1 MPGLDIRDPILAPI
15 GGRLFLYALTNAGF
29 YAIPSGTVLATSDDG
44 AAWSTFEPVGPPGWL
59 FWRMRAHPTERAPGG
74 EPVWYASAY
83 WKDHG
88 ESILLRSPDGRAFE
102 RVGDDHR
109 GDAND
114 ETEIAF
120 LPRADGSLSE
130 RLVATC
136 RLEITP
142 DNLVGPRDAA
152 TLLAFADPPYTE
164 WSRERTV
171 RTQVTRLDG
180 PVAFADGGRL
190 FFVAR
195 AQPGARRWPVH
206 LGSAFAR
213 KRTALWWLDPG
224 REAPDGRAPARRASS
239 GSPTFRARAT
249 PPTPASCSAGG
260 ALFADYYTSR
270 IDRDYA
276 WLLGMILPTE
286 IRMARV
292 PLADASHGGGAG
304 WGTAAGSLLRSRT
317 AGLVRSESADR
328 RGFEDEPALRRRAL
342 EGKRSRR
349 GGPGARGSGSGQA
362 RRRPGI
368 SFGSRRPPPSR
379 QPGPRS
385 QVFAFAT
392 GLGGARSS
400 ATSPFQPS
408 NQRADEAASSTGR
421 TDARRIFATSFPRR
435 RRLCAQCLRAF
446 SST

>member
-1 MPGLDIRDPILAPI
+1 MLGAMLRFAAALLGTPILAFALVVAWWWLRPNQARVDPRLEVASWPLVSDGRHNSNTDLIRWRGAWLLVHATSPYHMGTAQSRLVVRRCTDETPGPASRWEPIAELGVPGLDIRDPIFAPI

-44 AAWSTFEPVGPPGWL
+44 AGWSAFEPVGPPGWL
-59 FWRMRAHPTERAPGG
+59 FWRVRAHPTERAPGG
-74 EPVWYASAY
+74 ERIWYASAY

-102 RVGDDHR
+102 RVATIHR

-136 RLEITP
+136 RLEVTP
-142 DNLVGPRDAA
+142 DNLIGHADAA
-152 TLLAFADPPYTE
+152 TLLAFSDPPYTE

-224 REAPDGRAPARRASS
+224 REAPDGS
-239 GSPTFRARAT
+239 GAGEPRLVRLSDLP
-249 PPTPASCSAGG
+249 SAGDTSYAGVVLQDG
-260 ALFADYYTSR
+260 ALFTDYYTSR
-270 IDRDYA
+270 VDRDYA
-276 WLLGMILPTE
+276 WLLGMVLPTE

-292 PLADASHGGGAG
+292 PLAALHRAVLDQRGE
-304 WGTAAGSLLRSRT
+304 WGS
-317 AGLVRSESADR
+317 
-328 RGFEDEPALRRRAL
+328 
-342 EGKRSRR
+342 
-349 GGPGARGSGSGQA
+349 SGS
-362 RRRPGI
+362 
-368 SFGSRRPPPSR
+368 
-379 QPGPRS
+379 
-385 QVFAFAT
+385 
-392 GLGGARSS
+392 
-400 ATSPFQPS
+400 
-408 NQRADEAASSTGR
+408 
-421 TDARRIFATSFPRR
+421 
-435 RRLCAQCLRAF
+435 
-446 SST
+446 